1 MKIKPIVMRD
11 LARSQPEDDK
21 LDLLGTQ
28 AMSQRH
34 LEWNGVKLN
43 GRTIDQLNRT
53 RDRSGPI
60 AYIHKVAKAIAVNT
74 DPAVVLIAEANGLVK
89 MMPTALGEQLARA
102 FETDFVLIHEE
113 YQLYVFSPVF
123 MLMQRVARLF
133 STKFRNYLNKPFALK
148 DAEKQVRK
156 AECVIGILRRS
167 LNNPELKQA
176 QQNFRRNA
184 IANFNGLCDGFDWL
198 AERHEEEVVVLRFDL
213 FLRALGSKP
222 VKFGE
227 KPDLALLDEFHAL
240 CTRFQRFMSHHF
252 GKALL
257 LGFAWTLEHGRE
269 SGFHK
274 HFVVV
279 LRARGNEDHIA
290 VVEQLIRK
298 WERLTG
304 GRGHAHNSN
313 KDGARRHRRAV
324 GLVNLRDPQVAAGLR
339 RIAAYFTLAGLF
351 VKLDVPQ
358 SFDTFGKG
366 RFPKE
371 PLPVGLAGRPNKRLP
386 GSRIRMSVTQYEKN
400 HLHFM

>member
-1 MKIKPIVMRD
+1 MRD
-11 LARSQPEDDK
+11 LARSHPEDDN

-34 LEWNGVKLN
+34 LEWNSVKLN
-43 GRTIDQLNRT
+43 DRRVDQLNVT

-60 AYIHKVAKAIAVNT
+60 AYVHKAAKALAT
-74 DPAVVLIAEANGLVK
+74 SMGPAVVLVAEANGLAKVVIT
-89 MMPTALGEQLARA
+89 PLGEQLARA
-102 FETDFVLIHEE
+102 FETDFALIHEE
-113 YQLYVFSPVF
+113 YQPYAFSPVY
-123 MLMQRVARLF
+123 MLMQRIARLF
-133 STKFRNYLNKPFALK
+133 PLKFRGSLNKSLSLK
-148 DAEKQVRK
+148 DAETLVRK
-156 AECVIGILRRS
+156 IECVIGVLRRS
-167 LNNPELKQA
+167 LSAPELKQA

-198 AERHEEEVVVLRFDL
+198 AERHEEAVVLRFEV
-213 FLRALGSKP
+213 FLRPHDSQP
-222 VKFGE
+222 VNFGE
-227 KPDLALLDEFHAL
+227 KPDLALLDEFHPL
-240 CTRFQRFMSHHF
+240 CTRFQRFMAHHF

-279 LRARGNEDHIA
+279 LRARGNEDHVA

-298 WERLTG
+298 WEQLTG
-304 GRGHAHNSN
+304 GRGHAHSSN
-313 KDGARRHRRAV
+313 KDGGRHHRRAV

-366 RFPKE
+366 RFPKK
-371 PLPVGLAGRPNKRLP
+371 PLPTDLAGRPRKRPP

>member
-11 LARSQPEDDK
+11 LAHSQPEDDK
-21 LDLLGTQ
+21 LDLGGAL

-34 LEWNGVKLN
+34 LEWNNVKLN
-43 GRTIDQLNRT
+43 GRKVAQLNVT

-60 AYIHKVAKAIAVNT
+60 VYIHKVAKALDN
-74 DPAVVLIAEANGLVK
+74 DMGPAVILVAEENGLAK
-89 MMPTALGEQLARA
+89 LITTALGEQLARA
-102 FETDFVLIHEE
+102 FETDFALIHEE
-113 YQLYVFSPVF
+113 YQLYAFSPVY
-123 MLMQRVARLF
+123 MLMQRIARLF
-133 STKFRNYLNKPFALK
+133 PLKFRGYLNKSFTLK
-148 DAEKQVRK
+148 DAEKLVRK
-156 AECVIGILRRS
+156 IECVIGVLRRG
-167 LNNPELKQA
+167 LGAPELKQA

-184 IANFNGLCDGFDWL
+184 IGNFNGLCDGFDWL
-198 AERHEEEVVVLRFDL
+198 AERHDEEVVVLRL
-213 FLRALGSKP
+213 EVFLRAHDSEP
-222 VKFGE
+222 VKLGE
-227 KPDLALLDEFHAL
+227 KPDIALLDEFHPL
-240 CTRFQRFMSHHF
+240 CTRFRRFMSHHF

-279 LRARGNEDHIA
+279 LRARGNEDHVA
-290 VVEQLIRK
+290 VVEQLVRK
-298 WERLTG
+298 WEQLTG
-304 GRGHAHNSN
+304 GRGHAHSSN
-313 KDGARRHRRAV
+313 KDGARHHRRAV

-366 RFPKE
+366 RFPKK
-371 PLPVGLAGRPNKRLP
+371 PLPTDLAGRPRKRPP